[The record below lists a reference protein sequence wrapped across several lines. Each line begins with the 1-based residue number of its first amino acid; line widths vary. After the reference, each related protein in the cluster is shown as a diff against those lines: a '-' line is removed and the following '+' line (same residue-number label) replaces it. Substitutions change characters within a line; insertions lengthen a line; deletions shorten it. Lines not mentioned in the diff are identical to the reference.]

1 ASHKSLDITPGL
13 IYFSVDFLRSAMK
26 MTFRI
31 VQINMN
37 CLSLLLGLGLLRL
50 LCHIRRPS
58 FLGDQ

>member
-1 ASHKSLDITPGL
+1 
-13 IYFSVDFLRSAMK
+13 
-26 MTFRI
+26 MTFGM

-37 CLSLLLGLGLLRL
+37 RLSLLLGLGLLGL